1 MRASLLLLLLPLVVG
16 VSEKFS
22 AEVEGLQCTFG
33 MVYKGSKVD
42 LRKSKVTCSKPKKNV
57 KFIGEVTSDS
67 GTVFSITLMVTKKGA
82 RLLKASVSTGS
93 SPGSGP
99 TVGGSGSGRP
109 PVGGSGSGRP
119 PTGGSGSGRPPP
131 GGSGSGRPPPY
142 GSGSGRP
149 PTGGSGS
156 GWPPTGGSGSGGP
169 SPPGLPDQCGLGF
182 TRVCPSTGNGQ
193 CPARMAP
200 ICPGGGDQYST
211 GSGSGGNRPPG
222 GSGGNRPP
230 GGGGSGGNRPPSGSG
245 SSEYLKMSPPVPPT
259 ATNMQCTCMPTLMVL
274 MTKIAVEQMGGH
286 GNGGGRPPMG
296 GSGSGGSRPPY
307 GSGSGRPPMGG
318 SGSGSP
324 PYGGNGTGGRPPMG
338 GSGSGSGRP
347 PMGGSGN
354 RPPPSGRAAK
364 PQLLK
369 ETFNHLVVVGKKSY
383 ECLFSM
389 VYTVDRVDPR
399 KSRAKCKGIKKGA
412 VKQVTV
418 TSPNGFS
425 FTMDMKFSA
434 KGVAMAKITVE
445 ASSSSSGSG
454 GSSITGG
461 SGRPPTGGSGS
472 GRPPTGGSGSGRPPV
487 GGAGSGRPPVG
498 GSGSGSGGPPT
509 GGIWDDMCFCVDE
522 DVCNLPMPGGMG
534 GGPQGS

>member
-1 MRASLLLLLLPLVVG
+1 
-16 VSEKFS
+16 
-22 AEVEGLQCTFG
+22 
-33 MVYKGSKVD
+33 
-42 LRKSKVTCSKPKKNV
+42 
-57 KFIGEVTSDS
+57 
-67 GTVFSITLMVTKKGA
+67 
-82 RLLKASVSTGS
+82 
-93 SPGSGP
+93 
-99 TVGGSGSGRP
+99 
-109 PVGGSGSGRP
+109 
-119 PTGGSGSGRPPP
+119 
-131 GGSGSGRPPPY
+131 
-142 GSGSGRP
+142 
-149 PTGGSGS
+149 
-156 GWPPTGGSGSGGP
+156 
-169 SPPGLPDQCGLGF
+169 
-182 TRVCPSTGNGQ
+182 
-193 CPARMAP
+193 
-200 ICPGGGDQYST
+200 
-211 GSGSGGNRPPG
+211 
-222 GSGGNRPP
+222 
-230 GGGGSGGNRPPSGSG
+230 
-245 SSEYLKMSPPVPPT
+245 
-259 ATNMQCTCMPTLMVL
+259 
-274 MTKIAVEQMGGH
+274 
-286 GNGGGRPPMG
+286 MG

-307 GSGSGRPPMGG
+307 CSGSGSPPYGGNGTGGRPPMGG

-347 PMGGSGN
+347 PVGGSGN

-369 ETFNHLVVVGKKSY
+369 ETFNHLVMVGKKSY

-472 GRPPTGGSGSGRPPV
+472 GRPPTGGSG
-487 GGAGSGRPPVG
+487 
-498 GSGSGSGGPPT
+498 
-509 GGIWDDMCFCVDE
+509 
-522 DVCNLPMPGGMG
+522 
-534 GGPQGS
+534 

>member
-42 LRKSKVTCSKPKKNV
+42 LRKSKVTCSKPKKTV
-57 KFIGEVTSDS
+57 KFTGEVTSDS
-67 GTVFSITLMVTKKGA
+67 GTVFSITLMVAKKGA
-82 RLLKASVSTGS
+82 KLLKASVSTGS

-131 GGSGSGRPPPY
+131 GGSGSGRPPVGGSGSGRPPPY

-245 SSEYLKMSPPVPPT
+245 S
-259 ATNMQCTCMPTLMVL
+259 
-274 MTKIAVEQMGGH
+274 
-286 GNGGGRPPMG
+286 
-296 GSGSGGSRPPY
+296 
-307 GSGSGRPPMGG
+307 
-318 SGSGSP
+318 
-324 PYGGNGTGGRPPMG
+324 
-338 GSGSGSGRP
+338 P

-369 ETFNHLVVVGKKSY
+369 ETFNHLVMVGKKSY

-472 GRPPTGGSGSGRPPV
+472 GRPPTGGSGSGRPPI
-487 GGAGSGRPPVG
+487 GGSGSGRPPTG
-498 GSGSGSGGPPT
+498 GSGSG
-509 GGIWDDMCFCVDE
+509 
-522 DVCNLPMPGGMG
+522 
-534 GGPQGS
+534 

>member
-57 KFIGEVTSDS
+57 KFTGEVTSDS

-82 RLLKASVSTGS
+82 KLLKASVSTGS

-119 PTGGSGSGRPPP
+119 PTGGSGSGRPPVGGSGSGRP
-131 GGSGSGRPPPY
+131 PTGGSGSGRPPPY

-230 GGGGSGGNRPPSGSG
+230 GGGGSGRNRPPGGGGSGGYRPPSGSG

-259 ATNMQCTCMPTLMVL
+259 PTNMECTCMPTLMVL

-324 PYGGNGTGGRPPMG
+324 PYGGNGTG
-338 GSGSGSGRP
+338 SGRP

-369 ETFNHLVVVGKKSY
+369 ETFNHLVMVGKKSY

-434 KGVAMAKITVE
+434 KGVAMAK
-445 ASSSSSGSG
+445 
-454 GSSITGG
+454 
-461 SGRPPTGGSGS
+461 
-472 GRPPTGGSGSGRPPV
+472 
-487 GGAGSGRPPVG
+487 
-498 GSGSGSGGPPT
+498 
-509 GGIWDDMCFCVDE
+509 
-522 DVCNLPMPGGMG
+522 
-534 GGPQGS
+534 